1 MPRRTLALLLLLAGA
16 SALRA
21 DDEEP
26 QPQAVIDRAVKASG
40 GPDRLAQLRG
50 FSRKATGKLL
60 TGREPISFQSESLV
74 AFPDR
79 AREALTTP
87 VDGAPLTILKV
98 LSGDKGWVK
107 EGEQTEEMEP
117 AALAE
122 EQEQLH
128 AAWVATLLPLRDKEY
143 ALTLREADTVGD
155 RPAVSVRVTHK
166 GRRPV
171 ALYFD
176 KEKGWLLKYEVTVRA
191 AGREVRQEVV
201 FSDHR
206 PADGLVRPRK
216 VVIKRDGRP
225 FLELDVTEFKPVE
238 KVDDK
243 SFARP

>member
-1 MPRRTLALLLLLAGA
+1 MPRRTLALLLLLSGVF
-16 SALRA
+16 ALRA

-40 GPDRLAQLRG
+40 GPEKLARLRS
-50 FSRKATGKLL
+50 FSRKATGKLHA
-60 TGREPISFQSESLV
+60 GREPISFQSESLV

-79 AREALTTP
+79 AREALTASIN
-87 VDGAPLTILKV
+87 GAPVTVLKV
-98 LSGDKGWVK
+98 ISGDKGWLK

-122 EQEQLH
+122 EQEQMH
-128 AAWVATLLPLRDKEY
+128 AAWVATLLPLREKEY
-143 ALTLREADTVGD
+143 VLTLREADTVGD
-155 RPAVSVRVTHK
+155 RPAVSVRVTRK

-176 KEKGWLLKYEVTVRA
+176 KEKGWLLKYEVTVRT

-201 FSDHR
+201 FSDHQ
-206 PADGLVRPRK
+206 PADSLVRPRK

-225 FLELDVTEFKPVE
+225 FVELEVTEFKPVE